1 MRFSVDHELPG
12 SVTEV
17 ADVLLDPDFQTQLEL
32 PDLSLPEVVES
43 TTSGTTSSLRLR
55 YEFTGKV
62 DPIVNKLMRNKKLT
76 WVQEFRLD
84 RATGRGQ
91 LTFAAELDP
100 KRLFGSADMTL
111 EAVDDD
117 ETHRHIR
124 GELHVKVP
132 VIGGSAEKKIVPG
145 LVRRLDVEAAEVA
158 ATLKA
163 RG

>member
-12 SVTEV
+12 SVTAV
-17 ADVLLDPDFQTQLEL
+17 ADVLLDPNFQTHLDL
-32 PDLSLPEVVES
+32 PDLSRPEVVDAS
-43 TTSGTTSSLRLR
+43 TSGTTSSLKLR

-76 WVQEFRLD
+76 WVQELRLD
-84 RATGRGQ
+84 RATGRGK

-100 KRLFGSADMTL
+100 KRLFGEADMTL

-117 ETHRHIR
+117 ETRRHIR
-124 GELHVKVP
+124 GDLHVKVP

-145 LVRRLDVEAAEVA
+145 LVRRLDVEAAEVTA
-158 ATLKA
+158 ALKS
-163 RG
+163 RE